1 MKSQSSLKSSV
12 SHEEFEDSELF
23 LYASQFDLAAATH
36 WQGLASSILHII
48 NQLWEIHKI
57 SLIKVYTFLGS
68 KTVCEYADSTNKD
81 ISFGWKWGLNIQHT
95 KNLDYVC

>member
-12 SHEEFEDSELF
+12 SCEEFGDSELF
-23 LYASQFDLAAATH
+23 LYAFQFGLAAATH
-36 WQGLASSILHII
+36 WQGLASYILDII

-57 SLIKVYTFLGS
+57 PLIKVYTLLGS

-81 ISFGWKWGLNIQHT
+81 ISCGWK
-95 KNLDYVC
+95 